1 MEHFFFLILKAILVQ
16 SMSKPFSKERYV
28 YLALSTNYTRTCRV
42 SFGRHGK
49 LSKATNEDFTSK
61 CWAKYIRPISTA
73 QMVGVKAMDRHLLG
87 CDTIGN
93 VVHFFYTHEFV
104 YFYYYFLYSFAYTSQ
119 ILWGIAKFGGK
130 KLVIIH
136 FGLQLMCLIIYY
148 SLPLWNL
155 I

>member
-1 MEHFFFLILKAILVQ
+1 MGHFFSLILKAILVQ

-73 QMVGVKAMDRHLLG
+73 QMVGVKAMDRHLLRLWHHWE
-87 CDTIGN
+87 CCP
-93 VVHFFYTHEFV
+93 FL
-104 YFYYYFLYSFAYTSQ
+104 LYSRVCLFLLLLLLSLF
-119 ILWGIAKFGGK
+119 ICLLKSFIWKFCGA
-130 KLVIIH
+130 L
-136 FGLQLMCLIIYY
+136 
-148 SLPLWNL
+148 SNL
-155 I
+155 ETKN